1 MILADW
7 LAAKPFG
14 LAMSSGFFSFFA
26 HTGMMSALIERGLR
40 PSRVAGS
47 SAGALVGGAWAAGLE
62 PDQLADTLLQ
72 IQRDDFWD
80 PAPGFGLLRGKLFD
94 RLLRDMLPVDRLERG
109 RVPIQISVFDI
120 VRRRTEV
127 LRAGDL
133 PTAIRASCAVPG
145 LFHPVWIG
153 RKPYWDGGIL
163 DRPGIAGI
171 AEGERLLFHHIAARS
186 PLRAADLLPPRRR
199 EMTTLVIDDLPRSG
213 PTKLD
218 AGRRALALAREATRR
233 ALDLPIAD
241 GVVQIA
247 SRETHAPHA

>member
-7 LAAKPFG
+7 LAEKPFG

-26 HTGMMSALIERGLR
+26 HTGMMSALIEHGLA
-40 PSRVAGS
+40 PSFVAGS

-62 PDQLADTLLQ
+62 PDHLADTLL
-72 IQRDDFWD
+72 RLERADFWD
-80 PAPGFGLLRGKLFD
+80 PAPGLGLLRGKLFD
-94 RLLRDMLPVDRLERG
+94 RLLREMLPVDRIEAG

-120 VRRRTEV
+120 VRRRTAV

-133 PTAIRASCAVPG
+133 AVAIRASCAVPG

-171 AEGERLLFHHIAARS
+171 AEGERLLFHHIASRS
-186 PLRAADLLPPRRR
+186 PWRAADLIPPRRR
-199 EMTTLVIDDLPRSG
+199 EMTTLVIEDLPRSG
-213 PTKLD
+213 PTRLD

-233 ALDLPIAD
+233 ALARPIAA
-241 GVVQIA
+241 GLVQIA
-247 SRETHAPHA
+247 